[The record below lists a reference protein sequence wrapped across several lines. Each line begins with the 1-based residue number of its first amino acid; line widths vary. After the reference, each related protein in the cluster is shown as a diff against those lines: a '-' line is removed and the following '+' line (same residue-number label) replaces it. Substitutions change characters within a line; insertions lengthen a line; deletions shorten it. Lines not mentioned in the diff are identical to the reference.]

1 MGNQVIKRD
10 RLMAGLFF
18 GNTKGYSF
26 YGIDADV
33 RTSNYAS
40 LIELTGFHSTN
51 LSIIN
56 VTILW
61 ETFTAKRASSTDILG
76 GKAPRP

>member
-1 MGNQVIKRD
+1 
-10 RLMAGLFF
+10 MAGLFL
-18 GNTKGYSF
+18 GNTNGYYF
-26 YGIDADV
+26 YGIDVKNANV
-33 RTSNYAS
+33 RLRFANRTCG
-40 LIELTGFHSTN
+40 LIGPTDLYSTN